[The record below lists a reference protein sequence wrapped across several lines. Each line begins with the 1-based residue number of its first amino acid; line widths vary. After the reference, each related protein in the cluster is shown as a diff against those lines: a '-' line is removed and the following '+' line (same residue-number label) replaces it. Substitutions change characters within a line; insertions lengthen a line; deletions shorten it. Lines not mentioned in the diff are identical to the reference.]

1 MRTVTNRKELI
12 KGIEEGERQFIVKG
26 KLLLLQCKLASMFN
40 GKKDVTN
47 AMVTAALP
55 NACASLAISG
65 TTLIVLSAMAIVG
78 AIAILAILK
87 GRKLKIK
94 VKDCKGNEA
103 EIEIS

>member
-55 NACASLAISG
+55 NACASLAIS
-65 TTLIVLSAMAIVG
+65 TTAVITISAIVG
-78 AIAILAILK
+78 AIVIIAILK
-87 GRKLKIK
+87 NKNIRIKIK
-94 VKDCKGNEA
+94 DYKGNEA
-103 EIEIS
+103 SIELF